1 MAASTQDMVA
11 RNAGKEREF
20 QFTARD
26 FDQIRRFVKQ
36 HTGIKLSDAKMNMVY
51 GRLSRRLRQ
60 LNIDSFSDYMRLV
73 EAPGSQELGH
83 FINAMTTNLTAF
95 FREKHHFEY
104 LEKKL
109 IPQLLNKN
117 KATRRIRVW
126 SAGCSTGEEPY
137 SLAITL
143 LSSVPNPGDWDMKIL
158 ATDLDSNVLAH
169 AQAGIYD
176 EDRIDG
182 LDSGIKKRW
191 FRRGKGRRSGSVR
204 VHPELQALIT
214 FKQLNLMKEWPMKGP
229 FDFIFCRNVVI
240 YFDKP
245 TQAVLFNRYADILIP
260 RGHIFL
266 GHSESM
272 FKVCDRFDLIGK
284 TIYQRKD

>member
-1 MAASTQDMVA
+1 MAATA
-11 RNAGKEREF
+11 RAMTAPAREKEREF
-20 QFTARD
+20 LFTEKD
-26 FDQIRRFVKQ
+26 FDRIRKFVKQ

-60 LNIDSFSDYMRLV
+60 LGIDSISAYMRLV
-73 EAPGSQELGH
+73 EAPGSDELPQ

-104 LEKKL
+104 LEQTL
-109 IPQLLNKN
+109 LPQLL
-117 KATRRIRVW
+117 RRNAQSRRLRIW

-137 SLAITL
+137 SLAMTL
-143 LSSVPNPGDWDMKIL
+143 LSAVPRPDEWDMRIL

-176 EDRIDG
+176 AERIDG
-182 LDSGIKKRW
+182 LDQAIKKRW
-191 FRRGKGRRSGSVR
+191 FRRGRGSRAGSVR
-204 VHPELQALIT
+204 VSPELQALIS
-214 FKQLNLMKEWPMKGP
+214 FRQLNLMQDWPMKGP

-245 TQAVLFNRYADILIP
+245 TQARLFDRYADILIP
-260 RGHIFL
+260 RGHVFL

-284 TIYQRKD
+284 TIYQKKD